1 MELITPENIEPL
13 ILTFRA
19 KQVMLDS
26 DLAALYK
33 VETKVLNQAVKR
45 NIKRFPESFRFQ
57 LTQEESE
64 GLKLKI
70 DHAGMQSSASRS
82 QIVTLKNG
90 RGHNIKYRPYAFTE
104 QGVAMLSAVLRS
116 EVAVQVS
123 IRIMEAFVNMRRF
136 LLNNAVVFQ
145 RLETL
150 EIKQLQTESKLDQVF
165 LALEKDITPKQGIFF
180 EGQLFDAHV
189 FASDLI
195 KQAKTSIVLVDN
207 YVDETTLLMLSKR
220 RKGVTCT
227 IHTRIKPALQ
237 KDAEKHNQQYP
248 PIQLV
253 QNSSSHDRFLI
264 IDDTRL
270 YHFGASLKDLGNKC
284 FAFSRMDDLLEDVKH
299 KLLA

>member
-1 MELITPENIEPL
+1 MAKDIEVVAQQEIEKRIYFL
-13 ILTFRA
+13 RDCY
-19 KQVMLDS
+19 VVLDK
-26 DLAALYK
+26 DLAAFYEVKPIRLR
-33 VETKVLNQAVKR
+33 EQVKR
-45 NIKRFPESFRFQ
+45 NANRFPADFMFQ
-57 LTQEESE
+57 LTGEEVQT
-64 GLKLKI
+64 
-70 DHAGMQSSASRS
+70 MVS
-82 QIVTLKNG
+82 QNAIPSIQTLG
-90 RGHNIKYRPYAFTE
+90 GHLPYAFTE
-104 QGVAMLSAVLRS
+104 QGVAAVSAVIKS
-116 EVAVQVS
+116 EKAALVS
-123 IRIMEAFVNMRRF
+123 INIMRAFVKMRRF
-136 LLNNAVVFQ
+136 LHHNALIFQ
-145 RLETL
+145 RLDKL
-150 EIKQLQTESKLDQVF
+150 EYNQLVTDQKLELVF
-165 LALEKDITPKQGIFF
+165 KALDSRISPPDKGIFF

-220 RKGVTCT
+220 RQGVACT
-227 IHTRIKPALQ
+227 VHTRIKPPLQ